1 MLSNGDQREPK
12 TPKRVLHSPSQ
23 ADTVI
28 WLIPQTPGTA
38 DATSGEP
45 VTCDEPPPTSIEA
58 RHKDRYRGFARL
70 HDPLQELTDLLGP
83 HTSREGLPHRD
94 AASDGSAD
102 RAATQT
108 KLGIACA
115 QRPNGDRPQNWKL
128 AIAGVEDAPSVS
140 TRERSHEVTLPKSSD
155 VGDND
160 RSQGLA
166 RLRNSLEELTDLIQP
181 QRNRESA
188 PRREKA
194 PEEDSDWATVRMNL
208 GLTYAQ
214 RDDGDRSQNWEMAI
228 AAFEDA
234 LSALTRECDPEQWAT
249 ARMNL
254 GVAYRDRLAGDRS
267 GNQDQAIGAFED
279 ALSVWTRER
288 NPELWAAARM
298 NLGIAYWER
307 HAGDRQE
314 NQERAI
320 GAFEDCLSVWTSGH
334 DPEHWATVNMNLGI
348 AYRERHAGHRW
359 ESQERAI
366 DAFAGALSVWSRER
380 RPEQWAAARMNLGIL
395 YWERVA
401 GRRSD
406 NRERAVAAF
415 EDALSVWTRETNP
428 EKWAAACMNVGIA
441 YREPAVGEHSENRDR
456 AITAF
461 ENALSVWTR
470 EANPEGWAAARMH
483 LGGAYL
489 EHSAGDR
496 SENLERAIAAFEDAL
511 SVLTREANPQ
521 EWAAAYMKLGTGYR
535 ERLVGNRSENR
546 KRAIVAFE
554 NALLVWTREGNPA
567 EASAAHASLEAVCRD
582 RFGDWMETRVTIGPV
597 AAQDIKV
604 VGLVSSAHFMS
615 HFYQIVLPPLFPL
628 LKGAF
633 GVGYAELS
641 IVMSLMY
648 ATSGLM
654 QTPAGL
660 IVDRLGPAWV
670 MIGGLALYSIAVLLY
685 GFASNLWALAALAV
699 VAGLGNCV
707 FHPADYAILSARVGA
722 TRLGR
727 AYGAHNLGG
736 SLGWAAAPVA
746 VLSLTALVGWRAGLA
761 ILGGLGLLLTL
772 YLVVQSDALATEG
785 LAQKGKKPD
794 VIPAIPAKMFLA
806 QPILVCFGYFV
817 LLAVATVAQQAFLP
831 SSLISRFSVS
841 LGVANSAL
849 TGFLVGSALGI
860 FAGGIIADRVGR
872 HQVVVA
878 AGLLTAALV
887 SLALGLL
894 ALPVAAI
901 LLCIA
906 VGGFA
911 WGCTTPSRDLL
922 VRNAAPAGAIGTVV
936 GFVYSGLD
944 LGSAV
949 TPPFLGF
956 LLDHQLPR
964 FIFIFT
970 AGILL
975 LAISTAFMIGRSGTQ
990 RTRTAR
996 AARHLRLTPPPPV
1009 S

>member
-1 MLSNGDQREPK
+1 MR
-12 TPKRVLHSPSQ
+12 TP
-23 ADTVI
+23 
-28 WLIPQTPGTA
+28 
-38 DATSGEP
+38 GEP
-45 VTCDEPPPTSIEA
+45 VTRDALLPTSIET
-58 RHKDRYRGFARL
+58 RPKDSYRGFARL
-70 HDPLQELTDLLGP
+70 HDPLQELADLLGP
-83 HTSREGLPHRD
+83 QTGRESLPNRD
-94 AASDGSAD
+94 AAPDGSAEP
-102 RAATQT
+102 AVTQA
-108 KLGIACA
+108 KLGNACA
-115 QRPNGDRPQNWKL
+115 QRPSGDRPPTWKL
-128 AIAGVEDAPSVS
+128 AIAGLEGAPSVL
-140 TRERSHEVTLPKSSD
+140 TREHNHEVALPKSSH
-155 VGDND
+155 VRDND
-160 RSQGLA
+160 RSQGFA
-166 RLRNSLEELTDLIQP
+166 RLRDSLQELTDLIEP
-181 QRNRESA
+181 QRNRENA

-194 PEEDSDWATVRMNL
+194 LEEDPDWATVRMNL
-208 GLTYAQ
+208 GLAYAQ
-214 RDDGDRSQNWEMAI
+214 RDDGDRSQNWEVAI

-234 LSALTRECDPEQWAT
+234 LSVLTRERNPEQWAT

-267 GNQDQAIGAFED
+267 DNQERAICAFED
-279 ALSVWTRER
+279 GLSVWTRER
-288 NPELWAAARM
+288 NPEQWAAARM

-320 GAFEDCLSVWTSGH
+320 GAFEDCLSVWTSGR

-348 AYRERHAGHRW
+348 AYRERHAGRRW
-359 ESQERAI
+359 EDQERAI
-366 DAFAGALSVWSRER
+366 DAFAGAQSVWSRER
-380 RPEQWAAARMNLGIL
+380 HPEQWAAARMNLGIL
-395 YWERVA
+395 YWQRVA
-401 GRRSD
+401 GDRSE

-428 EKWAAACMNVGIA
+428 EGWAAACMNVGIA
-441 YREPAVGEHSENRDR
+441 YREPAAGERSESRDR
-456 AITAF
+456 AIMAF

-470 EANPEGWAAARMH
+470 EANPKGWAVARMH

-496 SENLERAIAAFEDAL
+496 SENLERAIAALEDAL

-521 EWAAAYMKLGTGYR
+521 EWAAAHMKLGTAYR
-535 ERLVGNRSENR
+535 ERLVSNRSENR

-554 NALLVWTREGNPA
+554 NALLVWTRERNPT
-567 EASAAHASLEAVCRD
+567 EVAAARANLEAVYRD
-582 RFGDWMETRVTIGPV
+582 RFGDWMESRVTIGPV

-615 HFYQIVLPPLFPL
+615 HFYQLVLPPLFPL

-660 IVDRLGPAWV
+660 LVDRLGPAWV
-670 MIGGLALYSIAVLLY
+670 LIGGLGLYSVAVVLY
-685 GFASNLWALAALAV
+685 GLAPNLWALAAFAV

-746 VLSLTALVGWRAGLA
+746 VMSLTALVGWRVGLA

-772 YLVVQSDALATEG
+772 YLVFQSDALATEG
-785 LAQKGKKPD
+785 LARREDKPA
-794 VIPAIPAKMFLA
+794 VRPAKMFLA
-806 QPILVCFGYFV
+806 QPILVCFGYFI

-831 SSLISRFSVS
+831 SSLISRFGVS
-841 LGVANSAL
+841 LEVANGAL
-849 TGFLVGSALGI
+849 TGFLVGSALGM
-860 FAGGIIADRVGR
+860 FTGGIIADRVGR
-872 HQVVVA
+872 HEVVVA
-878 AGLLTAALV
+878 TGLLTAALV

-894 ALPVAAI
+894 ALPVAAL

-906 VGGFA
+906 VAGFS

-922 VRNAAPAGAIGTVV
+922 VRSAAPAGAIGTVV

-970 AGILL
+970 AVILL
-975 LAISTAFMIGRSGTQ
+975 LAISTAFMVGRNGTR

-996 AARHLRLTPPPPV
+996 AARHLPLTSAPPV